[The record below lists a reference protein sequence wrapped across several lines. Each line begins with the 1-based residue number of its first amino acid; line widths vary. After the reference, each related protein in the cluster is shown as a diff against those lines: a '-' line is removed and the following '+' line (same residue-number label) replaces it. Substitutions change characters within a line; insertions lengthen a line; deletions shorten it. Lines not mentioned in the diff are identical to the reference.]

1 MHGQQGWRDRLRLA
15 WTTRG
20 LPQQA
25 GRLVLV
31 FVVLLTAI
39 SLTLTGSLR
48 PRGYDLQVG
57 DVAEHDITAPFDL
70 VDEIATEARRQEA
83 MALVAPVYEI
93 DPSVAADA
101 QARISDVMRSVRSVR
116 DNITLSDEQKL
127 AALRQRTGLDLVDS
141 VWQAVLVASDST
153 LNTVETTLREIVI
166 HTLSGSKVL
175 NAEQAAVR
183 RVQVEEEISS
193 LSLSLAIRAF
203 ATEVAKPLIRP
214 NVVLDEQQT
223 ATMRELVASQVPRVT
238 IKRGEIIVAAGD
250 TVTEQQLA
258 LLQAG
263 GLLRRHSV
271 WQIIAGS
278 VLLSALF
285 LSALAV
291 YVTRYR
297 KDLWQRGSRL
307 WLLALVFSTGLLLAP
322 VLRGI
327 HPFATPAI
335 VVGMLISLLVDTRLA
350 ALAVVAIGAL
360 DVLATGGDVASLLVT
375 LSGGLIGVFGVSRA
389 AQRSDIWRAGALAG
403 LAGGLTV
410 VGLALLTL
418 HPWNWDPVWTFLA
431 GPASGIVAIGSLPFF
446 ESYFGVLTHIKLL
459 ELANPNQP
467 LLRRLLLEAS
477 GTYHHSLM
485 VANLAEAAAEAVGG
499 DPILTRVGGY
509 YHDIGKLK
517 RPYFFIDNQAGGEN
531 PHDQISPHLSAMII
545 ISHVKDG
552 LELAKEYKLP
562 REITRFIEEHHG
574 TCLVSYFYKKA
585 QEAGEQ
591 VAEEEFRYPGPRPQS
606 KETAILMLADGSEAI
621 VRSLREQTPAKVEE
635 AIRRIIA
642 DRLADG
648 QLNQADLT
656 LKDLDIIAR
665 TFTKALTGAMHKR
678 IEYPGQGEPRK
689 LPAKEAAAAGEPGTS
704 AALAHDEAKEP
715 TADAGDGNGRAAAHP
730 NSARDSA
737 QA

>member
-1 MHGQQGWRDRLRLA
+1 MRGERNWRDSLRQA

-25 GRLVLV
+25 GRAIIVGLVLLAV
-31 FVVLLTAI
+31 I
-39 SLTLTGSLR
+39 SLTLIGTMR
-48 PRGYDLQVG
+48 PRGFDLQAG
-57 DVAEHDITAPFDL
+57 DVAEQDITAPFDL
-70 VDEIATEARRQEA
+70 VDEAATEARRQEA
-83 MALVAPVYEI
+83 MELVAPVYQI
-93 DPSVAADA
+93 DPAVAADA
-101 QARISDVMRSVRSVR
+101 QAEISQIFRSVRAVR
-116 DNITLSDEQKL
+116 DGIGMSEERKL
-127 AALRQRTGLDLVDS
+127 AALRERTGLDLVDS
-141 VWQAVLVASDST
+141 VWLAVLSASDST
-153 LNTVETTLREIVI
+153 LNSVETTLREIVI
-166 HTLSGSKVL
+166 RALSGSKVL
-175 NAEQAAVR
+175 NQEQAAVW
-183 RVQVEEEISS
+183 RVQVEEEIGA
-193 LSLSLAIRAF
+193 LSLSLPIRAF
-203 ATEVAKPLIRP
+203 AVEVVKPLIRP
-214 NVVLDEQQT
+214 NVVLDEEQT
-223 ATMRELVASQVPRVT
+223 ATMREMMASQVPRVI
-238 IKRGEIIVAAGD
+238 IKRGEIIVAEGE
-250 TVTEQQLA
+250 TVTEHHLA

-263 GLLRRHSV
+263 GLLRQHSL
-271 WQIIAGS
+271 WQIAAGAM
-278 VLLSALF
+278 LLSALF
-285 LSALAV
+285 VSPLVV
-291 YVTRYR
+291 YVARYR

-307 WLLALVFSTGLLLAP
+307 WLTALVLTTGLLLAP

-327 HPFATPAI
+327 HPFASPA
-335 VVGMLISLLVDTRLA
+335 VAVGMLISLLVDTRLA
-350 ALAVVAIGAL
+350 ALAVVLLGAL
-360 DVLATGGDVASLLVT
+360 DVLATGGNLAGLLVT
-375 LSGGLIGVFGVSRA
+375 VSSGLIGVFGVSRA

-403 LAGGLTV
+403 LAGGMTV

-418 HPWNWDPVWTFLA
+418 HPWNFDPLWTFLA
-431 GPASGIVAIGSLPFF
+431 GPASGIIAIGSLPFF
-446 ESYFGVLTHIKLL
+446 ETYFGVLTHIKLL

-552 LELAKEYKLP
+552 LDLAKEYKLP

-656 LKDLDIIAR
+656 LKDLDVIAR

-678 IEYPGQGEPRK
+678 IEYPGQSEPRQ
-689 LPAKEAAAAGEPGTS
+689 LPQAEPPAADDT
-704 AALAHDEAKEP
+704 KEP
-715 TADAGDGNGRAAAHP
+715 APDASDGDRPAAAHP
-730 NSARDSA
+730 DSARDSA